1 MSEDRTTANDVYN
14 NQWTGLLMQ
23 EGLLHTTD
31 AATVRFDQMAMGKA
45 AFTCGICGRDQVI
58 DVWLWDNMPICQA
71 CRTVLLDVIK
81 SIETATTICEEDSK
95 C

>member
-1 MSEDRTTANDVYN
+1 MSEDRTTANDGSECQYPS
-14 NQWTGLLMQ
+14 GLVQ

-45 AFTCGICGRDQVI
+45 AFTCGICGRDQII

-71 CRTVLLDVIK
+71 CRIILNKLISQERDAEDTK
-81 SIETATTICEEDSK
+81 S
-95 C
+95 